1 MKRAISMLLLTALLT
16 VFSACNTVHG
26 MGKDV
31 ESAGKA
37 MERASDKK

>member
-1 MKRAISMLLLTALLT
+1 MKRAISILLMTALVAVT
-16 VFSACNTVHG
+16 AACNTVHG

-37 MERASDKK
+37 MERSSGKN